1 MRELLF
7 RAYITIIIYVDDG
20 EFSDS
25 EKEVKFH
32 LDDAAIYNDGQV
44 GVSWDDFYRNLSSQG
59 FCDDEIEKAFDACND
74 HWDEWAWFTPDAIAQ
89 YTGKVDSFGNK
100 IFDGDLV
107 KYTRTQWSSYSEPA
121 PHDLVFV
128 GTIEW
133 SEEDCSYKFKH
144 LIGEMSLSFK
154 DSRAK
159 ENIVERI
166 GSKYVKEEKNEQ

>member
-7 RAYITIIIYVDDG
+7 RAYMTCTIYVDDG
-20 EFSDS
+20 EYSGS
-25 EKEVKFH
+25 EKEIKYY
-32 LDDAAIYNDGQV
+32 LDNAAVYKDGTA
-44 GVSWDDFYRNLSSQG
+44 GISWDDFYQNLNSQG
-59 FCDDEIEKAFDACND
+59 FGDNEIEQIFDKFD
-74 HWDEWAWFTPDAIAQ
+74 IYYDEWVYFTPDAIAQ

-107 KYTRTQWSSYSEPA
+107 KYTRTHWSSYSEPA
-121 PHDLVFV
+121 PHDLVLV

-144 LIGEMSLSFK
+144 SIGEMSLSFK

-166 GSKYVKEEKNEQ
+166 GNKYVKEEKNDQ

>member
-7 RAYITIIIYVDDG
+7 RAYITRTIYVEEDG
-20 EFSDS
+20 YTDT

-32 LDDAAIYNDGQV
+32 IDGVAIYDDGQV
-44 GVSWDDFYRNLSSQG
+44 GISWDDFCHELRLQG
-59 FCDDEIEKAFDACND
+59 FLDDEIEKAFGACDD
-74 HWDEWAWFTPDAIAQ
+74 HWDEWAWFVPDAICQ
-89 YTGKVDSFGNK
+89 YTDKVDSFGNK
-100 IFDGDLV
+100 IFDGDSV
-107 KYTRTQWSSYSEPA
+107 RYTRTCWSSYSEPT

-144 LIGEMSLSFK
+144 SIGEMSLSFK